1 MKHPVLFVMVI
12 RNSLK
17 LSLHTNY
24 KSYKYKIWIIIENT
38 VTKSKKKYYFPFKN
52 PINVENW
59 QMFHFP
65 FLRHQKYIEDPLYFT
80 LYINFIHTFNAYF
93 TLYKINFGYIVLQI
107 IKNICLFEI
116 LLYRNFLIFQYTTL
130 NTKNKN
136 IRHTISSSNYYLKNL
151 SRKILNKV
159 IHFP

>member
-1 MKHPVLFVMVI
+1 MNNNREHC
-12 RNSLK
+12 N
-17 LSLHTNY
+17 
-24 KSYKYKIWIIIENT
+24 KI
-38 VTKSKKKYYFPFKN
+38 KKKKKKYYFPFKN
-52 PINVENW
+52 PINIENW

-136 IRHTISSSNYYLKNL
+136 IRHTTHPITISKIYPAKSWIKSSI
-151 SRKILNKV
+151 SLN
-159 IHFP
+159 PNDAQ